1 MRKNQEINKAVAI
14 LRKKGELGS
23 LGQAAVRSDKL
34 NDRSVFDKYVAGVAE
49 AARNE
54 GIYYACRDAAR
65 FLKGELTLNEL
76 IPDHEQ
82 EEDDIT
88 ESAEEMV
95 TVSASEFKKL
105 LRRVERL
112 ERRIGLQKKIAVTK
126 RKRIEEASVGDLI
139 SQIEACKY
147 VGCGKTTIKRWA
159 DNGFITGYQ
168 KGLNVYYSKRELDRS
183 AVVKEHRLNRKEE
196 KNG

>member
-14 LRKKGELGS
+14 LRKKGDLVS
-23 LGQAAVRSDKL
+23 LEQASVLSDKL

-49 AARNE
+49 ADRNE

-105 LRRVERL
+105 LRRV
-112 ERRIGLQKKIAVTK
+112 
-126 RKRIEEASVGDLI
+126 
-139 SQIEACKY
+139 
-147 VGCGKTTIKRWA
+147 
-159 DNGFITGYQ
+159 
-168 KGLNVYYSKRELDRS
+168 
-183 AVVKEHRLNRKEE
+183 
-196 KNG
+196 